1 MSLYRILPTL
11 VSRNAGGRAL
21 RAPRS
26 LKPLCQC
33 KLAKRSFTTCGAI
46 RKDKDPKDEVDNE
59 WNRSIEEAIE
69 RAKREVEKQKPNQP
83 DNKKDENDFM
93 TNLGQVMIQLPKQLE
108 GFFELGLSG
117 GIYTESVKFVERAHS
132 GMQLSGKSQYL
143 GVAKVLRIAMNAY
156 FAHPSLTIVSLRQ
169 VAVSSPESN
178 ADEANDSKSYDVF
191 VRWVFEGIPRHTE
204 IIGGHG
210 SRYEGEFR
218 YHIDRKSGL
227 VALHEVTAIHP
238 APPTKFLATTG
249 LARWAGWA
257 APKGS
262 LSLAKAKPSH
272 VSCIVP
278 AFVCQ
283 RIRRDRK
290 QDEWNK
296 KGH

>member
-69 RAKREVEKQKPNQP
+69 RAKRE
-83 DNKKDENDFM
+83 DENDFM

-108 GFFELGLSG
+108 GFFELGSAAASTQSRSSSSSARTRGCSCRVKASISAWPSQPAAG
-117 GIYTESVKFVERAHS
+117 GRFI
-132 GMQLSGKSQYL
+132 
-143 GVAKVLRIAMNAY
+143 AK
-156 FAHPSLTIVSLRQ
+156 
-169 VAVSSPESN
+169 SN

-249 LARWAGWA
+249 WRGGLDGRRPRGRCHW
-257 APKGS
+257 P
-262 LSLAKAKPSH
+262 KPSH
-272 VSCIVP
+272 
-278 AFVCQ
+278 
-283 RIRRDRK
+283 RM
-290 QDEWNK
+290 
-296 KGH
+296 